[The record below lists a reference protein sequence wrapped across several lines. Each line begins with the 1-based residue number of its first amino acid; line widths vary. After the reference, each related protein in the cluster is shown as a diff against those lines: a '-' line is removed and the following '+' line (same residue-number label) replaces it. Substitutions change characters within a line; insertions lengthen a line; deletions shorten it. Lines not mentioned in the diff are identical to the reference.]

1 MGTTFETIYNLSL
14 ITIRDYKI
22 DKWAKQDYNTFL
34 QYMKG
39 ILIRAIPK
47 FTNCLQ
53 SLEYADVATNER
65 YFINNLTYMEQSILA
80 DLMVETWFFSNIN
93 DATQINMQLQG
104 RDKKI
109 QSADANLKQ
118 KSEYYDRLKE
128 KLSQSM
134 SDYQLS
140 GDNFTKVL
148 GDMYG

>member
-14 ITIRDYKI
+14 VTIRDYKI

-53 SLEYADVATNER
+53 SLEYTDVATNEP
-65 YFINNLTYMEQSILA
+65 YFINDLTYMEQSILA

-140 GDNFTKVL
+140 GNNFTKVL

>member
-39 ILIRAIPK
+39 ILMRAIPK

-53 SLEYADVATNER
+53 SLEYADVATNEP

>member
-39 ILIRAIPK
+39 ILIRAIPR
-47 FTNCLQ
+47 FTSCLQ
-53 SLEYADVATNER
+53 SLEYADATTNEP
-65 YFINNLTYMEQSILA
+65 YFINDLTYMEQSILA
-80 DLMVETWFFSNIN
+80 DLMVEVWFFSNIN

-104 RDKKI
+104 RDKNI

-128 KLSQSM
+128 KISQSI
-134 SDYQLS
+134 SDYQFS
-140 GDNFTKVL
+140 GNNFTKVL
-148 GDMYG
+148 GDMYE